1 MSTKL
6 ATKTIPVTRMDCPT
20 CISLLEREVKRLEG
34 VDKVQGNY
42 IAKTL
47 KVTYDP
53 DRVQLDEIED
63 AIERIGYRIAY
74 KKYPGILSKLKGLVK
89 REKADAIATLTEI
102 EFPGKVLHA
111 SRPVA
116 VLFSSPTCPASHFF
130 KGRSGKS
137 QRIPKTKSTS
147 TRWTSPPLRRGARMT
162 YCLSQRFSSFEIESF
177 PSGST
182 PCREKKMSRQLWAP
196 RSW

>member
-1 MSTKL
+1 VSTKL

-20 CISLLEREVKRLEG
+20 CIPLLEREVKRLEG
-34 VDKVQGNY
+34 VDAVQGNY

-53 DRVQLDEIED
+53 DRVQLDEIEA

-74 KKYPGILSKLKGLVK
+74 KKYPGVLSRLKGLVK
-89 REKADAIATLTEI
+89 REKADAIASLTDS

-116 VLFSSPTCPASHFF
+116 VLFSSPTCPVCHFF
-130 KGRSGKS
+130 RGRFREIAENTQNKVDFYEMNLAATETWRKYDIMSVPTVLIFRNG
-137 QRIPKTKSTS
+137 Q
-147 TRWTSPPLRRGARMT
+147 
-162 YCLSQRFSSFEIESF
+162 LSERFDAL
-177 PSGST
+177 P
-182 PCREKKMSRQLWAP
+182 REEEVALALGV
-196 RSW
+196 